1 MVLKIIFVQY
11 VLTKYFKIKIKKW
24 KCVKKNKIK
33 SKTFLSIFGCTRAST
48 PFKPQ
53 NWKWNRDDNYFLSTN
68 SENFSFL
75 SWIVSKKKPGQRDPP
90 RTGKLAISQNW
101 KCCHQKTKNTSSFL
115 LSFHENRS
123 NRFREICC
131 TKSGR
136 KIRIIIITRFDLVAS
151 NE

>member
-1 MVLKIIFVQY
+1 MNMC
-11 VLTKYFKIKIKKW
+11 KK
-24 KCVKKNKIK
+24 KKIK

-53 NWKWNRDDNYFLSTN
+53 NWKWNHDDNYFLSTK
-68 SENFSFL
+68 SENFSVL

-90 RTGKLAISQNW
+90 KTGKLAISQNW

-123 NRFREICC
+123 NRFWEIRC
-131 TKSGR
+131 TKSVR
-136 KIRIIIITRFDLVAS
+136 KIWIIRSWTTWAPNVIVGIFLLK
-151 NE
+151 